1 MIHDLF
7 FYGAGV
13 PRYGLLWLLV
23 TPVMTALAH
32 AAGLRGR
39 RLALLLATTLP
50 TFGLHFAAVPG
61 LTSFPVRWA
70 ITVAS
75 LSGMIVLLVDVV
87 RNGLPPTAPPRG
99 WARRHVPAIP
109 AMFVIVMGAVAI
121 RAVWAWV
128 DPGIADIPQ
137 ASEYAARQVLA
148 GLNPYVEANPYT
160 YAPVY
165 QYPAG
170 TILWHLPFVALV
182 PDGLVLGETFVAAR
196 MAAWAM
202 DALGAGLLCVGG
214 WVASGRGRTLPILA
228 LLPAALYGLNA
239 TLVREV
245 GLTGANDVLMGVL
258 LAASVWLLAEGH
270 RPTRS
275 AVLWGL
281 AVAVKLPA
289 LAVAPLFLVR
299 AGWGRVML
307 AGVVALVLQVP
318 FFAFPDIGLHGLEAM
333 AEPAARPDPYTV
345 MVNSIWWP
353 LYAARGVEPSVV
365 DAISSGVVLLGLAT
379 STWGV
384 WSARRM
390 ASGPDAR
397 ERLLAVSALAVVVM
411 FLLAP
416 QWRVNFQSW
425 HVPATVVAA
434 VGSLG
439 AVGTSRQVWTSDDE
453 RRTWQVPPPPPCTP
467 GVERQVHVAK
477 EAR

>member
-75 LSGMIVLLVDVV
+75 LSGMVVLLVDVV
-87 RNGLPPTAPPRG
+87 RNGLPPTAPPRE

-109 AMFVIVMGAVAI
+109 AMFVIVLGAVAI

-182 PDGLVLGETFVAAR
+182 PDGVVLGETFVAAR

-202 DALGAGLLCVGG
+202 DALGAGLLCAGG

-258 LAASVWLLAEGH
+258 SALAVGLLAANRQPTLA
-270 RPTRS
+270 
-275 AVLWGL
+275 AVCWGL
-281 AVAVKLPA
+281 AVAVKP
-289 LAVAPLFLVR
+289 P
-299 AGWGRVML
+299 
-307 AGVVALVLQVP
+307 ALVLFPIVAFVAGWRRVLLAGAVAAGLQLP
-318 FFAFPDIGLHGLEAM
+318 FLLWPRPGLHGLGAIL
-333 AEPAARPDPYTV
+333 EPALRNDSFDV
-345 MVNSIWWP
+345 VRNSAWWP
-353 LYAARGVEPSVV
+353 AYVLAGAEGRLASVLSHVPVLAGFAAAG
-365 DAISSGVVLLGLAT
+365 SGCAWVM
-379 STWGV
+379 
-384 WSARRM
+384 RM
-390 ASGPDAR
+390 SQRPWRDEV
-397 ERLLAVSALAVVVM
+397 ERLMAVTALALTVLV
-411 FLLAP
+411 LLAP
-416 QWRVNFQSW
+416 GWRNNFQAW
-425 HVPATVVAA
+425 PIPAAIAVAA
-434 VGSLG
+434 IGLWQLPT
-439 AVGTSRQVWTSDDE
+439 AAPQPTKE
-453 RRTWQVPPPPPCTP
+453 RVLS
-467 GVERQVHVAK
+467 
-477 EAR
+477 